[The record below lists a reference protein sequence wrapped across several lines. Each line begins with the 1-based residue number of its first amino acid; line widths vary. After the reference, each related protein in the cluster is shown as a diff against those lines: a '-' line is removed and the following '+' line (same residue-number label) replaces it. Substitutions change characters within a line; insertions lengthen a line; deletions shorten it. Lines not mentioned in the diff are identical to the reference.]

1 MLFKFTWWEALL
13 LMVIYAWPLSL
24 LVLSIPVAVGVAH
37 WRRWWGLCI
46 ALTALALM
54 VAVAWIPAKE
64 AWRSYQSH
72 QRHKH
77 QGLAIAEGMR
87 ADKAQAYADCL
98 LRCDDYYIG
107 QWVEKGSDSR
117 VAALRQRAAQ
127 GFLRKEGID
136 DMPAEA
142 VRTVTMIAH
151 VTLAEEGQPTQQ
163 LAHLHKAMSL
173 AESSSL
179 WAWLETQEIL
189 PGNRYAFKSRVDNI
203 PYDILVAEYSLR
215 KRTDANAEFACDPAR
230 FKAFYARINSILR
243 SDPCRTLRRHW
254 QYEQRGLL

>member
-1 MLFKFTWWEALL
+1 
-13 LMVIYAWPLSL
+13 MVIYAWPLSL
-24 LVLSIPVAVGVAH
+24 LVLFIPFAVGVAH
-37 WRRWWGLCI
+37 WRRWWGLCVALPALVLMI
-46 ALTALALM
+46 A
-54 VAVAWIPAKE
+54 VVWIPAKE
-64 AWRSYQSH
+64 AWWSYQSH
-72 QRHKH
+72 MRDKH

-107 QWVEKGSDSR
+107 RWVEKGSDSR

-142 VRTVTMIAH
+142 VRAVTMIAH

-179 WAWLETQEIL
+179 WEWLETQETL
-189 PGNRYAFKSRVDNI
+189 SGNRYAFERRVEGI
-203 PYDILVAEYSLR
+203 PYDILAAEYSLR
-215 KRTDANAEFACDPAR
+215 KNADADAEFACDPAR
-230 FKAFYARINSILR
+230 FEAFYARIHSALAL
-243 SDPCRTLRRHW
+243 DACRWLQDRW
-254 QYEQRGLL
+254 QREQR